1 MLEKMIEKH
10 LTQTTKKYGGTT
22 IKNND
27 PNKAGM
33 PDRLILLP
41 RGKHAFAE
49 IKAPG
54 KKPRPL
60 QARQIQK
67 LKNLGHKVYIIDTK
81 QKAEQA
87 IHEIHTT

>member
-10 LTQTTKKYGGTT
+10 LTQTAKKYGGTT
-22 IKNND
+22 LKNND

-54 KKPRPL
+54 KKTPPTPGTPNPKTQKPRTQGL
-60 QARQIQK
+60 HHRHQ
-67 LKNLGHKVYIIDTK
+67 TK
-81 QKAEQA
+81 SRTS
-87 IHEIHTT
+87 HP